1 MVRLGRIL
9 AILLAIPPRTQE
21 ARNSSGAFRLDS
33 RLADL
38 SRRSRSC
45 RVMEYLLLA
54 SVAKFRMT
62 RLKRRRGDELE
73 ALSRGP
79 LRPRGGGGRRHIRDS
94 SCLREF
100 AIHSTGG
107 NPRAPGDEEKKS
119 GLQRR
124 SPGEEETQGL
134 GNRGSPPGPNSM
146 VKTPES
152 PLYVG
157 TTMREQEPRRTKP
170 GGREQT
176 CA

>member
-1 MVRLGRIL
+1 
-9 AILLAIPPRTQE
+9 
-21 ARNSSGAFRLDS
+21 
-33 RLADL
+33 
-38 SRRSRSC
+38 
-45 RVMEYLLLA
+45 MEYLLFA

-79 LRPRGGGGRRHIRDS
+79 LKPRGAGGIKGIYDS
-94 SCLREF
+94 SRLREL

-107 NPRAPGDEEKKS
+107 KSRAPGDEQKKS
-119 GLQRR
+119 GLPRR
-124 SPGEEETQGL
+124 SPGEVETQGL

-157 TTMREQEPRRTKP
+157 TTMREQESRRTKP